1 MKKGSSIRDSAL
13 GVLEVLVACLGRHSP
28 IRRSW
33 PRVKGV
39 LTVPGLIASVQ
50 VIRDSYGVPHIYA
63 QNLRDLFFA
72 QGYVHAQDR
81 LWQMDFQRR
90 IGHGRLSEIFGKGT
104 LEIDRIQRIL
114 GIGRSAQQ
122 DLGAVNEETARALE
136 SYARG
141 VNAFI
146 HTHQNRLPFEYVLL
160 RARPDPWCPLDTLVW
175 GKMLQWDLSNDWFKI
190 LFRQQLID
198 CVGAERAADLI
209 PDYSGGYLFGGT
221 PLSNNLACA
230 HVDPNPDSALG
241 TVVESSMAEGLGT
254 NAWVV
259 GASRSASGKPLLAND
274 THLSFGMPG
283 TWYEIGLHCPGY
295 QCVGMSLPGTIGVII
310 GHNER
315 IAWGMAT
322 SRARVQDIYL
332 EQVHPGNP
340 YEYRVGDH
348 YEPFQVIQEDI
359 RIRGQPEPVK
369 VEVLISRHGPIIND
383 LDERSRQFS
392 QPMALKWM
400 PASRPST
407 LINAVLDL
415 NRAQNW
421 DDFTRALRAWDSPM
435 QTVLYADVDD
445 NIGSYCVGAVPL
457 RACGPT
463 ATPIPGW
470 DNEHEWIGTI
480 PFEKLPHQFNPASD
494 IIISANSR
502 PVDEKYPYYLAPE
515 WCTFTRERRIAALL
529 NARERLTCDDL
540 AEIQGDVF
548 SSVAQRFVPLL
559 LAVQT
564 EQKEVREAQEFLAR
578 WDFQMRATSVA
589 AGIYE
594 VALRSLVQI
603 LVEPLLGDMLTAMYL
618 KREQQYTGFIESLLD
633 NPESSW
639 WRVPGHPELQTRAQ
653 VMRAALERAVDW
665 WSEQHGKD
673 VSGWRWGKVHTVT
686 FHHPVYS
693 RIPLLRRSGNADLG
707 PVDGDAQT
715 VLATGFFDSLVASS
729 GPVHRHVTDLAH
741 WENSRSVLIGGQSG
755 HLFHPHYKDQVE
767 LWKAV
772 RYHAQHWER
781 QAIEADSHG
790 AILELRPAPGWG
802 TEGTVLQPLLPDR

>member
-1 MKKGSSIRDSAL
+1 MKKGSSVQGDTPGILDLLVGWL
-13 GVLEVLVACLGRHSP
+13 GGHSP

-33 PRVKGV
+33 PKVKGT
-39 LTVPGLIASVQ
+39 LTVTGLVDTVQ

-63 QNLRDLFFA
+63 QNQQDLFFA

-90 IGHGRLSEIFGKGT
+90 IGLGRLSEIIGKDT

-114 GIGRSAQQ
+114 GVGRSAQR
-122 DLGAVNEETARALE
+122 DLEAVNAETAQALE

-146 HTHQNRLPFEYVLL
+146 QTHRSRLPFEYILL
-160 RARPDPWCPLDTLVW
+160 RARPEPWHPLDTLVW
-175 GKMLQWDLSNDWFKI
+175 SKMLQWDLSNDWYKI

-198 CVGAERAADLI
+198 CAGAERAAELI
-209 PDYSGGYLFGGT
+209 PDYTGGYLFDADSLGKSTAGARGGQNQASVSKMV
-221 PLSNNLACA
+221 P
-230 HVDPNPDSALG
+230 
-241 TVVESSMAEGLGT
+241 ESSMAEGLGT

-259 GASRSASGKPLLAND
+259 GGSRSASGKPLLAND

-295 QCVGMSLPGTIGVII
+295 QCVGVSLPGTIGIVI

-332 EQVHPGNP
+332 EKVHPDNP
-340 YEYRVGDH
+340 LEYQVGDH
-348 YEPFQVIQEDI
+348 YEPFQVVQESI
-359 RIRGQPEPVK
+359 RVKGQREPVN

-383 LDERSRQFS
+383 LDERSRQFT

-407 LINAVLDL
+407 LINTVLDL
-415 NRAQNW
+415 NRARNW
-421 DDFTRALRAWDSPM
+421 EDFTLALRAWDSPM
-435 QTVLYADVDD
+435 QTLIYADVDN
-445 NIGSYCVGAVPL
+445 NIGSYCAGAVPL

-470 DNEHEWIGTI
+470 DNEHEWTGTI
-480 PFEKLPHQFNPASD
+480 PFEELPHQFNPASD
-494 IIISANSR
+494 VIVSANSK
-502 PVDEKYPYYLAPE
+502 PADENYPHYLAPE
-515 WCTFTRERRIAALL
+515 WCTFTRERRIGERL
-529 NARERLTCDDL
+529 NVRERLNCDDL
-540 AEIQGDVF
+540 AEIQGDIF
-548 SSVAQRFVPLL
+548 SLVARKFVPFL
-559 LAVQT
+559 LAVRT
-564 EQKEVREAQEFLAR
+564 EREETRKAQESLAR

-603 LVEPLLGDMLTAMYL
+603 LVEPHLGEMLTSMYL

-633 NPESSW
+633 QPESDW
-639 WRVPGHPELQTRAQ
+639 WQISGHSELQTREQ
-653 VMRAALERAVDW
+653 VVRAALERAVDW

-673 VSGWRWGKVHTVT
+673 VSGWLWGKVHTVT
-686 FHHPVYS
+686 FHHPIYS
-693 RIPLLRRSGNADLG
+693 SIPPLRRFGSAVLG
-707 PVDGDAQT
+707 AVDGDAQT
-715 VLATGFFDSLVASS
+715 VLATGFFDSLVAFS
-729 GPVHRHVTDLAH
+729 GPVHRHIIDLAH
-741 WENSRSVLIGGQSG
+741 WENSRSVIIGGQSG
-755 HLFHPHYKDQVE
+755 HLFHPHYKDQVG
-767 LWKAV
+767 LWKTM

-790 AILELRPAPGWG
+790 TILELHPAVSRG
-802 TEGTVLQPLLPDR
+802 TGDASS